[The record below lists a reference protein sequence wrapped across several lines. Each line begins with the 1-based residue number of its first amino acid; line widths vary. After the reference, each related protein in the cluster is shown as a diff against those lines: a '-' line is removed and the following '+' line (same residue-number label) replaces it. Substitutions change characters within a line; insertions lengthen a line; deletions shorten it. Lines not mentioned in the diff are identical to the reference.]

1 MDPVLRQRIRR
12 GARISATF
20 TVLVLLGLLLLTVES
35 QTFRVLRQLKPS
47 VIIGLFFV
55 WGLFVVLDGWR
66 LQLIA
71 QTGHENLS
79 LRRAVEVILVGY
91 FFAAVT
97 PFQTGGFPF
106 QIIILRKDQIGP
118 GRAMA
123 YLALRGILIYGFVY
137 LLTPLMVLRFFQT
150 TQSGLIRLLLHFL
163 VVVVLVIAVL
173 GGFVMVRPAR
183 SERLLER
190 FRHRIPPILYRA
202 LRFVIA
208 EAEEFRLIFGNVLRD
223 AHGRRYFLYA
233 TLVSV
238 AALLVYLSLAPLAL
252 YGLGVEPVNVLTVMG
267 IQVLLMA
274 LLLYIPTPGA
284 GGVAEMGGAALF
296 ALVCPKY
303 LLGVYVILWRFF
315 TFYLLAIAGGLIA
328 LKEF

>member
-1 MDPVLRQRIRR
+1 MDPVLQRRIRR

-20 TVLVLLGLLLLTVES
+20 TVLVLLALLLFTVEK
-35 QTFRVLRQLKPS
+35 QTFQVLRQLKPS

-55 WGLFVVLDGWR
+55 WGLFVLLDGWR
-66 LQLIA
+66 LRLIA
-71 QTGHENLS
+71 QTGRENLS

-106 QIIILRKDQIGP
+106 QIIILRKDRIGP

-137 LLTPLMVLRFFQT
+137 LLTPFMVLRFS
-150 TQSGLIRLLLHFL
+150 QSTESGIVRLMLHYLIL
-163 VVVVLVIAVL
+163 VVLVIALL
-173 GGFVMVRPAR
+173 GAFVVVRPAR

-190 FRHRIPPILYRA
+190 FRHRLPAFLYRA
-202 LRFVIA
+202 LRFVIS
-208 EAEEFRLIFGNVLRD
+208 EVEEFRLIFGNVLRD
-223 AHGRRYFLYA
+223 PHGRKYFLYA
-233 TLVSV
+233 TVVSV
-238 AALLVYLSLAPLAL
+238 AALVVYLSLAPLAL
-252 YGLGVEPVNVLTVMG
+252 YGLGVESVNFLTVMG

-315 TFYLLAIAGGLIA
+315 TFYLLAIAGGILA